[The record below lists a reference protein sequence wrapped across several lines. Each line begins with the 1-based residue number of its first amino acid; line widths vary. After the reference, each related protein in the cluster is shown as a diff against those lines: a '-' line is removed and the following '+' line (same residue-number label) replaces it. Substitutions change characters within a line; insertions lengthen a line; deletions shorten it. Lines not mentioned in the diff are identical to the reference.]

1 MNYPYYLNNGGGVS
15 MSEIVD
21 SNPARQLEHRGEVT
35 DHTIVPEFPA
45 STELIIK
52 LNAKQVDTAERYLTH
67 FDLNRAIQDV
77 YEFNETVDQ
86 KGRYPQVV
94 YNYAN
99 RLKSNDT
106 WLQYVAARLNEIS
119 MPANRVLIELA
130 RLASV
135 NIEDFLNDEMLEDN
149 QPVFDL
155 SKAKRLGVL
164 GCIRRIDFLE
174 KGGVRVE
181 LYDKM
186 RALENLAKHYNLL
199 KENEVHIDNYVI
211 TVVRDS

>member
-1 MNYPYYLNNGGGVS
+1 MT
-15 MSEIVD
+15 EII
-21 SNPARQLEHRGEVT
+21 EHQGEEI
-35 DHTIVPEFPA
+35 DHTLVPEFSA
-45 STELIIK
+45 SSELIIH
-52 LNAKQVDTAERYLTH
+52 LSGKQVNVAERYLIH
-67 FDLNRAIQDV
+67 FDLNRAVQEIHQFD
-77 YEFNETVDQ
+77 ETENQ
-86 KGRYPQVV
+86 KGRYPQMV
-94 YNYAN
+94 YNYTCA
-99 RLKSNDT
+99 LKTNEK
-106 WLQYVAARLNEIS
+106 WLKYVAARLNEAS

-135 NIEDFLNDEMLEDN
+135 NIEDFLNDEMLEAN
-149 QPVFDL
+149 QPMFDL

-199 KENEVHIDNYVI
+199 KENEVRVDNYII
-211 TVVRDS
+211 TVVRDDE

>member
-1 MNYPYYLNNGGGVS
+1 MT
-15 MSEIVD
+15 EIV
-21 SNPARQLEHRGEVT
+21 EHQGEEI
-35 DHTIVPEFPA
+35 DHTLVPEFSA
-45 STELIIK
+45 SSELIIH
-52 LNAKQVDTAERYLTH
+52 LSGKQVNVAERYLIH
-67 FDLNRAIQDV
+67 FDLNRAVQEIHQFD
-77 YEFNETVDQ
+77 ETENQ
-86 KGRYPQVV
+86 KGRYPQMV
-94 YNYAN
+94 YNYTCA
-99 RLKSNDT
+99 LKTNEK
-106 WLQYVAARLNEIS
+106 WLKYVAARLNEAS

-135 NIEDFLNDEMLEDN
+135 NIEDFLNDEMLEAN
-149 QPVFDL
+149 QPMFDL

-199 KENEVHIDNYVI
+199 KENEVHIDNYII
-211 TVVRDS
+211 TVVRDDK

>member
-1 MNYPYYLNNGGGVS
+1 MT
-15 MSEIVD
+15 EII
-21 SNPARQLEHRGEVT
+21 EHQGEEI
-35 DHTIVPEFPA
+35 DHTLVPEFSA
-45 STELIIK
+45 SSELIIH
-52 LNAKQVDTAERYLTH
+52 LSGKQVNVAERYLIH
-67 FDLNRAIQDV
+67 FDLNRAVQEIHQFD
-77 YEFNETVDQ
+77 ETENQ
-86 KGRYPQVV
+86 KGRYPQMV
-94 YNYAN
+94 YNYTCA
-99 RLKSNDT
+99 LKTNEK
-106 WLQYVAARLNEIS
+106 WLKYVAARLNEAS

-135 NIEDFLNDEMLEDN
+135 NIEDFLNDEMLEAN
-149 QPVFDL
+149 QPMFDL

-199 KENEVHIDNYVI
+199 KESEVHIDNYII
-211 TVVRDS
+211 TVVRDDK

>member
-1 MNYPYYLNNGGGVS
+1 MT
-15 MSEIVD
+15 EII
-21 SNPARQLEHRGEVT
+21 EHQGEEI
-35 DHTIVPEFPA
+35 DHTLVPEFSA
-45 STELIIK
+45 SSELIIH
-52 LNAKQVDTAERYLTH
+52 LSGKQVNVAERYLTH
-67 FDLNRAIQDV
+67 FDLNRAVQDV
-77 YEFNETVDQ
+77 HQFDETENQ
-86 KGRYPQVV
+86 KGRYPQMV
-94 YNYAN
+94 YNYTCA
-99 RLKSNDT
+99 LKTNEK
-106 WLQYVAARLNEIS
+106 WLKYVAARLNEAS

-135 NIEDFLNDEMLEDN
+135 NIEDFLNDEMLEAN
-149 QPVFDL
+149 QPMFDL

-199 KENEVHIDNYVI
+199 KENEVHIDNYII
-211 TVVRDS
+211 TVVRDDK